1 MLAGNL
7 KNSSLCCW
15 LTFFSLFRLD
25 YEHFVQYWK
34 PLKSIT
40 NSEFA
45 KIKEAYNV
53 NLDYQDQDHVNL
65 DDQDLQH
72 SLFRMEQLD

>member
-7 KNSSLCCW
+7 IEDSSLCCW

-53 NLDYQDQDHVNL
+53 NLD
-65 DDQDLQH
+65 DQDLEEENIQH

>member
-7 KNSSLCCW
+7 IEDSSPCCW
-15 LTFFSLFRLD
+15 LTFLSLFRLD

-34 PLKSIT
+34 PLKDIT

-45 KIKEAYNV
+45 RIKDAYN
-53 NLDYQDQDHVNL
+53 VNL
-65 DDQDLQH
+65 DDQDLDEEHIQH
-72 SLFRMEQLD
+72 SIFRMEQLD

>member
-7 KNSSLCCW
+7 IEDISLCCW

-45 KIKEAYNV
+45 KIKEVYN
-53 NLDYQDQDHVNL
+53 VNL
-65 DDQDLQH
+65 DDQDLEEEHIQH
-72 SLFRMEQLD
+72 SLFHMEQLD